1 MDSGPLISGIGHGA
15 LLAWALIGGMFSRA
29 PDDTFEVSE
38 VSIISAE
45 EFAALSAPQPTP
57 EATQNVPTPPVPEIE
72 DTPPEQPVVAAPPE
86 VPDTPINETPPR
98 ADVAPDVAPDV
109 VEAPPP
115 IAEVDD
121 TPPEV
126 VQPPVQDNPVVLAPP
141 STTASPRPAPRVAP
155 TPVEAPPPDTEVAE
169 ETREQTTD
177 SSDAQTQSEPE
188 EATAPEEANDRIVT
202 EADEPPSSAPTS
214 SSRPSARPK
223 RPTPPVEAATNDNST
238 RDAIADALAGVQTE
252 DATAPASA
260 PVGPPLT
267 GGDKDVLR
275 VAVSSCWNVGSLST
289 DALQT
294 TVVVSMT
301 MGKDGKPDNGS
312 IRMLSSSGG
321 SSAAA
326 KQAFE
331 AARRAIIRC
340 TKGGYK
346 LPIEKYSHWRE
357 IEMTFNPEKMRI
369 K

>member
-1 MDSGPLISGIGHGA
+1 MATGHIISGIGHGA
-15 LLAWALIGGMFSRA
+15 LLAWAMIGGLFARA
-29 PDDTFEVSE
+29 PDEPIDVSA
-38 VSIISAE
+38 VSIISTE
-45 EFAALSAPQPTP
+45 EFAALSTPQPAP
-57 EATQNVPTPPVPEIE
+57 VAEQNIPTPPAPEIE
-72 DTPPEQPVVAAPPE
+72 DTPPEQPVVETPPA
-86 VPDTPINETPPR
+86 VPDTPVEEAPPP
-98 ADVAPDVAPDV
+98 ADVAPDV

-115 IAEVDD
+115 IVDVVE
-121 TPPEV
+121 TPPEA
-126 VQPPVQDNPVVLAPP
+126 VQPPAQDNPVVLAPP

-155 TPVEAPPPDTEVAE
+155 TPVEAPPPDTEVAD
-169 ETREQTTD
+169 ETNEQTTD
-177 SSDAQTQSEPE
+177 SSDAQTQSEPD

-202 EADEPPSSAPTS
+202 EADAPPSSAPTS

-223 RPTPPVEAATNDNST
+223 RPTPPVETAEPATDST
-238 RDAIADALAGVQTE
+238 RDAIAEALAGVQTE
-252 DATAPASA
+252 QTASTPTAA
-260 PVGPPLT
+260 PTGPPLT
-267 GGDKDVLR
+267 GGDKDALR

-321 SSAAA
+321 SSSAA

-331 AARRAIIRC
+331 SARRAIIRC

>member
-15 LLAWALIGGMFSRA
+15 LLAWALIGGLFARA
-29 PDDTFEVSE
+29 PEDTFEVSE

-45 EFAALSAPQPTP
+45 EFAALSAPQLAP
-57 EATQNVPTPPVPEIE
+57 EAEQNIPTPPAPEIA
-72 DTPPEQPVVAAPPE
+72 DTPPEQPVIEAPPE
-86 VPDTPINETPPR
+86 VPDTPVEETPPP
-98 ADVAPDVAPDV
+98 ADEAPDV

-115 IAEVDD
+115 IADVVE

-126 VQPPVQDNPVVLAPP
+126 VQPPAQDNPVVLAPP
-141 STTASPRPAPRVAP
+141 ATTASPRPAPRVAP

-169 ETREQTTD
+169 EVQEAATPDAETQTP
-177 SSDAQTQSEPE
+177 SEVDE
-188 EATAPEEANDRIVT
+188 TTAPEEANDRIVT

-223 RPTPPVEAATNDNST
+223 RPTPPVETATNDNST
-238 RDAIADALAGVQTE
+238 RDAIAEALAGVQTDE
-252 DATAPASA
+252 AASTPTAA
-260 PVGPPLT
+260 PTGPPLSY
-267 GGDKDVLR
+267 GEKDALR
-275 VAVSSCWNVGSLST
+275 VAVSSCWNVGSIST

-294 TVVVSMT
+294 TVVVSVT
-301 MGKDGKPDNGS
+301 MAKDGKPDIGS

-331 AARRAIIRC
+331 TARRAIILC

-346 LPIEKYSHWRE
+346 LPTEKYSHWRE